1 MNINLYLIRH
11 SQSYGNLCPKDKR
24 PKDDNFSI
32 TEKGIQQ
39 ANISG
44 KFLENYFTKNKI
56 NIDKVFVSSK
66 LRTLQTYKIQKNYI
80 INNMKN
86 KRIKIIKLSKN
97 NIKNSRKKNLI
108 MKYNIEDF
116 INFINQFSNKNKF
129 NNLLFYTH
137 KGFITDFYTFLNTKL
152 EKNIDNNN
160 IYKISLKFN
169 QYNQLINFN
178 IKLIKDFSYT
188 FSKIKPTI
196 KDNKT
201 CDLFV

>member
-32 TEKGIQQ
+32 TEKGIMQ

-56 NIDKVFVSSK
+56 NIDKVLVSNK
-66 LRTLQTYKIQKNYI
+66 LRTLQTYKIQKKFLNY
-80 INNMKN
+80 NMKN

-97 NIKNSRKKNLI
+97 NINITRKKMNV

-116 INFINQFSNKNKF
+116 INFINQYSNKNKF

-137 KGFITDFYTFLNTKL
+137 KGFIMDFYTFLNLKL

-160 IYKISLKFN
+160 IYKITLKFN
-169 QYNQLINFN
+169 QSNELIKTN
-178 IKLIKDFSYT
+178 INLIKDFSYA

-196 KDNKT
+196 KDNKI

>member
-32 TEKGIQQ
+32 TEKGIIQ

-56 NIDKVFVSSK
+56 NIDKVLVSNK
-66 LRTLQTYKIQKNYI
+66 LRTLQTYKIQKKFLNY
-80 INNMKN
+80 NMKN
-86 KRIKIIKLSKN
+86 KRIKIIKLPKN
-97 NIKNSRKKNLI
+97 NINIKR
-108 MKYNIEDF
+108 KYNIEDF
-116 INFINQFSNKNKF
+116 INFINQYSNKNKF
-129 NNLLFYTH
+129 NTLLFYTH
-137 KGFITDFYTFLNTKL
+137 KGFIRDFYTFLNSKL

-169 QYNQLINFN
+169 QSNELIKKN
-178 IKLIKDFSYT
+178 INLIKDFSYT